1 MAGYSQHFFSPEV
14 ANNSWSNIYSYIP
27 EGARVLDVGCATGN
41 FGAALQD
48 LKGCTVVGVD
58 IDEDDVAEA
67 ATKLSAAYV
76 LDITQP
82 EAAEKLG
89 AFDIVIFADVIEHL
103 PDATATLRAA
113 KELLSEGGAIVYSI
127 PNMAHLSVRLDLL
140 AGRFPY
146 TELGLL
152 DRTHLHFYDRTAVHD
167 VFASA
172 GLLINSELPTITGYP
187 QELISERLRALGLMG
202 SPEFFAL
209 ISQTDG
215 HVFQYIGSAGPIG
228 VTPAVSSSERAV
240 LPPLDEVLVY
250 AERVT
255 QENAFHVTELNLARE
270 QLEAIRSRPVRS
282 VLRGVKRR
290 LLRR

>member
-1 MAGYSQHFFSPEV
+1 M
-14 ANNSWSNIYSYIP
+14 
-27 EGARVLDVGCATGN
+27 LDVGCATGN

-103 PDATATLRAA
+103 TDATATLRAA

-140 AGRFPY
+140 AGRFSY